1 VYEELSPVEKVLDR
15 LKDYKVRKDEYRARC
30 PAHNGNTDDS
40 LSIKESE
47 DGRALLICHAHCE
60 IEDILEALELRMT
73 DLFVKG
79 NGHSSP
85 GTAKKAKK
93 ATRSGD
99 KKHKILTTDEL
110 PDGTYWEFTSPAREV
125 LYIQRHK
132 REYYRKAGENRWVTY
147 RGVLDDIAQVLY
159 RLPELIDGVRSG
171 KTVFHLEGPKDVET
185 ARKRLG
191 VVATTSGSTSSWR
204 PEFRAHYTGADVV
217 VIPDNDV
224 PGRKYAEAV
233 AQDLL
238 QVAKSV
244 KVVHLPDLP
253 EGGDLTDW
261 LDLGHTPEDF
271 FTVVEETEIY
281 APEEEE
287 PWPEP
292 IPIEVKLPDVMG
304 FDPSLLP
311 VPLRGWV
318 KDVSERMDNA
328 PPDFAAAATVVVAA
342 ALLGRKVG
350 IRPKRQDDW
359 TVVPN
364 LWGGLV
370 GPPASMK
377 SPALEQAIKPVKRLA
392 AEAQEA
398 HEKALKEHS
407 LDLMIVEAERS
418 ALKKKLEA
426 TAKKVA
432 AASASR
438 GDLEEVRQEIEDLK
452 EPETP
457 AERRYMTND
466 ATIEKI
472 AEILRDNPDGLLYYR
487 DELMGWLRTLDKA
500 GREADRAF
508 YLEAW
513 NGNGSFSVDRIGRGS
528 LHVPA
533 VCVSV
538 LGGIQP
544 GPLTTYVTD
553 ALEEAEKADGLLQRF
568 QVLVYPDLRGYDPV
582 DRWPDLEAKNRAY
595 EVFKNL
601 ANLDAEAFGAR
612 ADEDGEVPYIRFDAE
627 AQEIFDGWRAEF
639 EPRFREAGGEYP
651 AAIESHFMKYRS
663 LFASLALIFEAVDF
677 VDDAEGAGKA
687 VRKTSALRAAAWCEY
702 LESHAMRVYSPTL
715 DVTTAAAKIL
725 LDRIEVGDVE
735 HGAKVRE
742 IYRNQWSQLTTPEE
756 VAVAIEVL
764 EEHGWVRQ
772 VTAKPGPRGGR
783 PSEALHVHP
792 DLRE

>member
-1 VYEELSPVEKVLDR
+1 MINQLSPVEKVLDR
-15 LKDYKVRKDEYRARC
+15 LEDYKEHRGEFRARC
-30 PAHNGNTDDS
+30 PAHNGNSDNS
-40 LSIKESE
+40 LSIKEGD
-47 DGRALLICHAHCE
+47 DGRALLICRADCALK
-60 IEDILEALELRMT
+60 DIVGALDLDVV
-73 DLFVKG
+73 DLFAH
-79 NGHSSP
+79 NGRP
-85 GTAKKAKK
+85 GPKAKK
-93 ATRSGD
+93 ATR
-99 KKHKILTTDEL
+99 KIKNEKKILATDEL
-110 PDGTYWEFTSPAREV
+110 PDGTYWEFTSPAGEV

-132 REYYRKAGENRWVTY
+132 HEYYRKVGEDRWVTY
-147 RGVLDDIAQVLY
+147 EGVLDDIAQVLY
-159 RLPELIDGVRSG
+159 RLPELIDGVRFG
-171 KTVFHLEGPKDVET
+171 KIVYHLEGPKDVET
-185 ARKRLG
+185 ARDRLG

-204 PEFRAHYTGADVV
+204 SEFRAHYTGADVV
-217 VIPDNDV
+217 VVPDNDT
-224 PGRKYAEAV
+224 PGRKYAETV
-233 AQDLL
+233 AQDIL

-253 EGGDLTDW
+253 DGGDLTDW
-261 LDLGHTPEDF
+261 LDAGHTSEEF
-271 FTVVEETEIY
+271 FAVVEEVESF

-287 PWPEP
+287 PWPDP
-292 IPIEVKLPDVMG
+292 VPVEVKLPDVMG

-311 VPLRGWV
+311 IPLRGWV
-318 KDVSERMDNA
+318 RDVSERMDNA
-328 PPDFAAAATVVVAA
+328 PPDFAAAATIVVAA

-392 AEAQEA
+392 AEAQEI
-398 HEKALKEHS
+398 HEEALKEHG
-407 LDLMIVEAERS
+407 LDLMVVEAERS

-438 GDLEEVRQEIEDLK
+438 GDLEEVRQEIEDLE
-452 EPETP
+452 EPEAP
-457 AERRYMTND
+457 AERRYTTND

-472 AEILRDNPDGLLYYR
+472 AEILRDNPDGILYYR
-487 DELMGWLRTLDKA
+487 DELMGWLRSLDKA

-508 YLEAW
+508 YLESW

-533 VCVSV
+533 VCISV

-595 EVFKNL
+595 DVFKNL
-601 ANLDAEAFGAR
+601 ANLDPEAFGAH

-627 AQEIFDGWRAEF
+627 AQEVFDGWRAEF
-639 EPRFREAGGEYP
+639 EPRFREAVGEYP

-677 VDDAEGAGKA
+677 VDDAEGARRA

-715 DVTTAAAKIL
+715 DVATVAAKTL

-742 IYRNQWSQLTTPEE
+742 IYNRQWAGLAARDE
-756 VAVAIEVL
+756 VAAAIEIL
-764 EEHGWVRQ
+764 EEHGWARR
-772 VTAKPGPRGGR
+772 TTIKPKGGGR
-783 PSEALHVHP
+783 PSEVVHIHP
-792 DLRE
+792 ELRE

>member
-1 VYEELSPVEKVLDR
+1 VTDQLSPVEKVLDR
-15 LKDYKVRKDEYRARC
+15 LEDYKEHRGEFRARC
-30 PAHNGNTDDS
+30 PAHNGNSYNS
-40 LSIKESE
+40 LSIKEGD
-47 DGRALLICHAHCE
+47 DGRALLICRADCDLK
-60 IEDILEALELRMT
+60 DIVEALDLGVV
-73 DLFVKG
+73 DLFAH
-79 NGHSSP
+79 NERP
-85 GTAKKAKK
+85 GPKAKK
-93 ATRSGD
+93 ASG
-99 KKHKILTTDEL
+99 KSKSEERTLTTDEL
-110 PDGTYWEFTSPAREV
+110 PDGTYWEFTSPAGEI

-132 REYYRKAGENRWVTY
+132 REYYRKVGEDRWKKGLE
-147 RGVLDDIAQVLY
+147 GVAQVLY
-159 RLPELIDGVRSG
+159 RLPELTDGVRAG
-171 KTVFHLEGPKDVET
+171 KTIYHLEGPKDVET
-185 ARKRLG
+185 ARERLG

-204 PEFRAHYTGADVV
+204 TEFKSYYVGADVV
-217 VIPDNDV
+217 VVPDNDG
-224 PGRKYAEAV
+224 PGHKYAQKV
-233 AQDLL
+233 AGDLL
-238 QVAKSV
+238 QVARSV

-261 LDLGHTPEDF
+261 LESGHTPEEF

-281 APEEEE
+281 APEDEE

-292 IPIEVKLPDVMG
+292 APIEVKLPDVMG
-304 FDPSLLP
+304 LDPSLLP

-377 SPALEQAIKPVKRLA
+377 TPALEQAIKPVKRLA

-398 HEKALKEHS
+398 HERTLKEHG
-407 LDLMIVEAERS
+407 LDLMVVEAERS

-438 GDLEEVRQEIEDLK
+438 GDLEEVRQDIEDLE

-472 AEILRDNPDGLLYYR
+472 AEILKDNPDGILYYR
-487 DELMGWLRTLDKA
+487 DELMGWLRSLDKA

-601 ANLDAEAFGAR
+601 ANLSAEAFGAR

-627 AQEIFDGWRAEF
+627 AQEVFDGWRAEF
-639 EPRFREAGGEYP
+639 EPRFREAVGEYP

-677 VDDAEGAGKA
+677 VDNAEGAGKA

-715 DVTTAAAKIL
+715 DVTTAAAKTF

-735 HGAKVRE
+735 HGAKVRG

>member
-1 VYEELSPVEKVLDR
+1 VTDQLSPVEKVLDR
-15 LKDYKVRKDEYRARC
+15 LEDYKEHRGEFRARC
-30 PAHNGNTDDS
+30 PAHNGNSDNS
-40 LSIKESE
+40 LSIKEGD
-47 DGRALLICHAHCE
+47 DGRALLICRADCDLK
-60 IEDILEALELRMT
+60 DIVGALDLGVV
-73 DLFVKG
+73 DLFAH
-79 NGHSSP
+79 NGHP
-85 GTAKKAKK
+85 GPRAKKA
-93 ATRSGD
+93 SGKSRD
-99 KKHKILTTDEL
+99 EVRTLTTDEL

-132 REYYRKAGENRWVTY
+132 REYYRKVGEDKWVTY

-159 RLPELIDGVRSG
+159 GLPELIDGVRSG
-171 KTVFHLEGPKDVET
+171 KTVYHVEGPKDVET
-185 ARKRLG
+185 ARERLG

-204 PEFRAHYTGADVV
+204 PEFKSFYTGADVV
-217 VIPDNDV
+217 VVPDNDG
-224 PGRKYAEAV
+224 PGHKYADAV

-238 QVAKSV
+238 QVAKGV
-244 KVVHLPDLP
+244 KVVHLPGLAHG
-253 EGGDLTDW
+253 EDLTDW
-261 LDLGHTPEDF
+261 LAAGHTPEEF
-271 FTVVEETEIY
+271 FAAVEETEIY

-311 VPLRGWV
+311 IPLRGWV

-328 PPDFAAAATVVVAA
+328 PPDFAAAATIVVAA
-342 ALLGRKVG
+342 SLLGRKVG
-350 IRPKRQDDW
+350 IRPKRKDDW
-359 TVVPN
+359 IVTPN

-377 SPALEQAIKPVKRLA
+377 TPSLEQAIKPVKRLA
-392 AEAQEA
+392 AEAQKEYEEA
-398 HEKALKEHS
+398 LGEHE
-407 LDLMIVEAERS
+407 LDTMIVEANKR
-418 ALKKKLEA
+418 ALNKKLDE

-432 AASASR
+432 ASGASR
-438 GDLEEVRQEIEDLK
+438 GDLEDIREEIKNVE
-452 EPETP
+452 EPEEPT
-457 AERRYMTND
+457 ERRFMTND
-466 ATIEKI
+466 ATIEKL
-472 AEILRDNPDGLLYYR
+472 AEILEDNPKGILYYR
-487 DELMGWLRTLDKA
+487 DELMGWLRSLDKA

-533 VCVSV
+533 LCVSV

-544 GPLTTYVTD
+544 GPLKTYVTD
-553 ALEEAEKADGLLQRF
+553 ALDEAEKADGLLQRF
-568 QVLVYPDLRGYDPV
+568 QVLVYPDLRGYEPV
-582 DRWPDLEAKNRAY
+582 DRWPDAEAKNRAY
-595 EVFKNL
+595 RVLEGL
-601 ANLDAEAFGAR
+601 ANIDVEAFGVTFP
-612 ADEDGEVPYIRFDAE
+612 DEEDGEIPYVRFDIA
-627 AQEIFDGWRAEF
+627 AQEVFDAWRAEF
-639 EPRFREAGGEYP
+639 EPRFRDEEYP
-651 AAIESHFMKYRS
+651 AAVESHFMKYRS

-687 VRKTSALRAAAWCEY
+687 VRKASALRAAAWCDY
-702 LESHAMRVYSPTL
+702 LESHAMRIYSPTL
-715 DVTTAAAKIL
+715 DVATAAAKTL
-725 LDRIEVGDVE
+725 LDRIEAGDVD

-783 PSEALHVHP
+783 PSEVLHVHP

>member
-1 VYEELSPVEKVLDR
+1 VHDELSPLEKVLDR
-15 LKDYKVRKDEYRARC
+15 LEDYKVRKDEYRARC
-30 PAHNGNTDDS
+30 PAHNGNSDDS
-40 LSIKESE
+40 LSIKEGD
-47 DGRALLICHAHCE
+47 DGRALLLCHAHCE
-60 IEDILEALELRMT
+60 IEDILEALDLGMA
-73 DLFVKG
+73 DLFVKD
-79 NGHSSP
+79 NAHSSS
-85 GTAKKAKK
+85 GRAKKPKK
-93 ATRSGD
+93 ATGSGD

-110 PDGTYWEFTSPAREV
+110 PDGTYWEFTSPAGEV

-132 REYYRKAGENRWVTY
+132 REYYRKAGEDRWVTY
-147 RGVLDDIAQVLY
+147 RGVLNDIAQVLY

-171 KTVFHLEGPKDVET
+171 KTVYHLEGPKDVET

-191 VVATTSGSTSSWR
+191 VVVTTSGSTSSWR

-217 VIPDNDV
+217 VIPDNDA
-224 PGRKYAEAV
+224 PGRKYADTV

-261 LDLGHTPEDF
+261 LDSGHTPEEF

-287 PWPEP
+287 TWPEP
-292 IPIEVKLPDVMG
+292 TPIEVKLPDVME

-311 VPLRGWV
+311 PPLRGWV

-328 PPDFAAAATVVVAA
+328 PPAFAAAATVVVAA

-377 SPALEQAIKPVKRLA
+377 TPALEQTIKPVKRLA

-398 HEKALKEHS
+398 HEKTLKEHG
-407 LDLMIVEAERS
+407 LDLMVVEAQKS

-438 GDLEEVRQEIEDLK
+438 GDLEEVRQEIEDLE

-472 AEILRDNPDGLLYYR
+472 AEILKDNPDGILYYR
-487 DELMGWLRTLDKA
+487 DELMGWLRSLDKA

-528 LHVPA
+528 LYVPA

-582 DRWPDLEAKNRAY
+582 DRWPNLEAKNRAY
-595 EVFKNL
+595 DVFKNL
-601 ANLDAEAFGAR
+601 ANLGAEAFGAR
-612 ADEDGEVPYIRFDAE
+612 ADEDGEVPYVRFDAE
-627 AQEIFDGWRAEF
+627 AQEVFDGWRAEF
-639 EPRFREAGGEYP
+639 EPRFREAVGEYP

-677 VDDAEGAGKA
+677 VDNAEGAGKA

-715 DVTTAAAKIL
+715 DVATAAAKSL

-756 VAVAIEVL
+756 VAVAIEIL

-772 VTAKPGPRGGR
+772 VRAKPGPRGGR

>member
-1 VYEELSPVEKVLDR
+1 MTDQLSPVEKVLDR
-15 LKDYKVRKDEYRARC
+15 LEDYKEHRGEFRARC
-30 PAHNGNTDDS
+30 PAHNGNSDNS
-40 LSIKESE
+40 LSIKEGD
-47 DGRALLICHAHCE
+47 DGRALLICRADCDLK
-60 IEDILEALELRMT
+60 DIVDALDLGMV
-73 DLFVKG
+73 DLFAH
-79 NGHSSP
+79 NGRP
-85 GTAKKAKK
+85 GPKAKK
-93 ATRSGD
+93 ATGKSKSEVRT
-99 KKHKILTTDEL
+99 LTTDEL
-110 PDGTYWEFTSPAREV
+110 PDGTYWEFTSPAGEV

-132 REYYRKAGENRWVTY
+132 REYYRKVGEDRWVTY
-147 RGVLDDIAQVLY
+147 KGVLDDIAQVLY
-159 RLPELIDGVRSG
+159 GLPELIDGVRAG
-171 KTVFHLEGPKDVET
+171 KTVYHVEGPKDVET

-204 PEFRAHYTGADVV
+204 PEFRAHYTGADVM
-217 VIPDNDV
+217 VISDNDD

-261 LDLGHTPEDF
+261 LDSGHTPEEF

-292 IPIEVKLPDVMG
+292 APIEVKLPDVMG
-304 FDPSLLP
+304 LDPSLLP

-377 SPALEQAIKPVKRLA
+377 TPALEQAIKPVKRLA

-398 HEKALKEHS
+398 HEKTLKEHG
-407 LDLMIVEAERS
+407 LDLMVVEAERS

-438 GDLEEVRQEIEDLK
+438 GDLEEVRQEIEDLE

-472 AEILRDNPDGLLYYR
+472 AEILRDNPDGILYYR
-487 DELMGWLRTLDKA
+487 DELMGWLRSLDKA

-601 ANLDAEAFGAR
+601 ADLGAEAFGAR
-612 ADEDGEVPYIRFDAE
+612 ADEDGEVPYVRFDAE
-627 AQEIFDGWRAEF
+627 AQEVFDGWRAEF
-639 EPRFREAGGEYP
+639 EPRFREAVGEYP

-677 VDDAEGAGKA
+677 VDNAEGAGKA

-715 DVTTAAAKIL
+715 DVATAAAKTL

>member
-1 VYEELSPVEKVLDR
+1 VNEELSPVEKVLDR

-30 PAHNGNTDDS
+30 PAHNGNSDDS

-47 DGRALLICHAHCE
+47 DGRALLTCHAHCE
-60 IEDILEALELRMT
+60 IEDILEALDLSMT
-73 DLFVKG
+73 DLFVQG

-85 GTAKKAKK
+85 GAAKKAKK
-93 ATRSGD
+93 AAGSSD

-110 PDGTYWEFTSPAREV
+110 PDGTYWEFTSPAGEI

-132 REYYRKAGENRWVTY
+132 REYYRKVGEDRWVTY
-147 RGVLDDIAQVLY
+147 KGVLDDIAQVLY
-159 RLPELIDGVRSG
+159 RLPELIDGVRDG
-171 KTVFHLEGPKDVET
+171 KTVYHLEGPKDVET

-217 VIPDNDV
+217 VMPDNDA

-244 KVVHLPDLP
+244 KVVHLPNLP

-261 LDLGHTPEDF
+261 LDSGHTPEKF
-271 FTVVEETEIY
+271 FTVVQETETY

-292 IPIEVKLPDVMG
+292 TPIEVKLPDVMG
-304 FDPSLLP
+304 LDPSLLP

-377 SPALEQAIKPVKRLA
+377 TPALEQAIKPVKRLA

-398 HEKALKEHS
+398 HEKTLKEHS
-407 LDLMIVEAERS
+407 LDLMVVEAERS

-438 GDLEEVRQEIEDLK
+438 GDLEEVRQEIEDLE

-457 AERRYMTND
+457 VERRYMTND

-472 AEILRDNPDGLLYYR
+472 AEILRDNPDGILYYR
-487 DELMGWLRTLDKA
+487 DELMGWLRSLDKA

-595 EVFKNL
+595 DVFKNL
-601 ANLDAEAFGAR
+601 ANLSAEAFGAR

-627 AQEIFDGWRAEF
+627 AQEVFDGWRAEF
-639 EPRFREAGGEYP
+639 EPRFREAVGEYP

-677 VDDAEGAGKA
+677 VDNAEGAGKA

-715 DVTTAAAKIL
+715 DVTTAAAKTF

-735 HGAKVRE
+735 HGAKVRG

>member
-1 VYEELSPVEKVLDR
+1 MTDQLSPVEKVLDR
-15 LKDYKVRKDEYRARC
+15 LKDYKEHRGEFRARC
-30 PAHNGNTDDS
+30 PAHNGNSDNS
-40 LSIKESE
+40 LSIKEGD
-47 DGRALLICHAHCE
+47 DGRALLICRADCDLK
-60 IEDILEALELRMT
+60 DIVDALDLSVV
-73 DLFVKG
+73 DLFAQ
-79 NGHSSP
+79 NGRP
-85 GTAKKAKK
+85 DPKAKK
-93 ATRSGD
+93 ATGKSKSEERT
-99 KKHKILTTDEL
+99 LTTDEL
-110 PDGTYWEFTSPAREV
+110 PDGTYWEFTSPAGEV

-132 REYYRKAGENRWVTY
+132 REYYLKVGEDKWVTY
-147 RGVLDDIAQVLY
+147 KGVLDDIAQVLY
-159 RLPELIDGVRSG
+159 GLPELIDGVRAG
-171 KTVFHLEGPKDVET
+171 KTVYHVEGPKDVET

-191 VVATTSGSTSSWR
+191 VVATTSGSTSSWKLG
-204 PEFRAHYTGADVV
+204 FRAHYTGADVV
-217 VIPDNDV
+217 VIPDKDD

-244 KVVHLPDLP
+244 KMVHLPDLP

-261 LDLGHTPEDF
+261 LDSGHTPEEF
-271 FTVVEETEIY
+271 FTVVEETEIF
-281 APEEEE
+281 APEEDE

-292 IPIEVKLPDVMG
+292 TPIEVKLPDVMEL
-304 FDPSLLP
+304 DPSLLP
-311 VPLRGWV
+311 VPLREWV

-328 PPDFAAAATVVVAA
+328 PPGFAAAATVVVAA

-377 SPALEQAIKPVKRLA
+377 PPALEQAIKPVKRLA

-398 HEKALKEHS
+398 HEKTLKEHG
-407 LDLMIVEAERS
+407 LDLMVVEAERS

-438 GDLEEVRQEIEDLK
+438 GDLEEVRQEIEDLE

-472 AEILRDNPDGLLYYR
+472 AEILRDNPDGILYYR
-487 DELMGWLRTLDKA
+487 DELMGWLRSLDKA

-513 NGNGSFSVDRIGRGS
+513 SGNGSFSVDRIGRGS
-528 LHVPA
+528 LHIPA

-595 EVFKNL
+595 DVFKNL
-601 ANLDAEAFGAR
+601 ANLGAEAFGAR
-612 ADEDGEVPYIRFDAE
+612 ADEDGEVPYVRFDHE
-627 AQEIFDGWRAEF
+627 AQEVFDSWRAEF
-639 EPRFREAGGEYP
+639 EPRFRDGEYP

-663 LFASLALIFEAVDF
+663 LFASLALIFEAVEF
-677 VDDAEGAGKA
+677 ADDASKTSAGKA

-702 LESHAMRVYSPTL
+702 LESHATRVYSPTF
-715 DVTTAAAKIL
+715 DVATVAAKTL
-725 LDRIEVGDVE
+725 LDRIEAGDVD
-735 HGAKVRE
+735 HGATVRD
-742 IYRNQWSQLTTPEE
+742 IYNHQWSGLATREE
-756 VAVAIEVL
+756 ATVAIEVL
-764 EEHGWVRQ
+764 EEHGWARRATV
-772 VTAKPGPRGGR
+772 KPKGGGR
-783 PSEALHVHP
+783 PSEVIHVHP
-792 DLRE
+792 ELRD

>member
-1 VYEELSPVEKVLDR
+1 VNEELSPVEKVLDR

-30 PAHNGNTDDS
+30 PAHNGNSDDS

-47 DGRALLICHAHCE
+47 DGRALLTCHAHCE
-60 IEDILEALELRMT
+60 IEDILEALDLSMT
-73 DLFVKG
+73 DLFVQG

-85 GTAKKAKK
+85 GAAKKAKK
-93 ATRSGD
+93 AAGSSD

-110 PDGTYWEFTSPAREV
+110 PDGTYWEFTSPAGEI

-132 REYYRKAGENRWVTY
+132 REYYRKVGEDRWVTY
-147 RGVLDDIAQVLY
+147 KGVLDDIAQVLY
-159 RLPELIDGVRSG
+159 RLPELIDGVRDG
-171 KTVFHLEGPKDVET
+171 KTVYHLEGPKDVET

-217 VIPDNDV
+217 VMPDNDA

-244 KVVHLPDLP
+244 KVVHLPNLP

-261 LDLGHTPEDF
+261 LDSGHTPEKF
-271 FTVVEETEIY
+271 FTVVQETETY

-292 IPIEVKLPDVMG
+292 TPIEVKLPDVMG
-304 FDPSLLP
+304 LDPSLLP

-377 SPALEQAIKPVKRLA
+377 TPALEQAIKPVKRLA

-398 HEKALKEHS
+398 HEKTLKEHS
-407 LDLMIVEAERS
+407 LDLMVVEAERS

-438 GDLEEVRQEIEDLK
+438 GDLEEVRQEIEDLE

-457 AERRYMTND
+457 VERRYMTND

-472 AEILRDNPDGLLYYR
+472 AEILRDNPDGILYYR
-487 DELMGWLRTLDKA
+487 DELMGWLRSLDKA

-595 EVFKNL
+595 DVFKNL
-601 ANLDAEAFGAR
+601 ANLSAEAFGAR

-627 AQEIFDGWRAEF
+627 AQEVFDGWRAEF
-639 EPRFREAGGEYP
+639 EPRFREAVGEYP

-677 VDDAEGAGKA
+677 VDNTEGAGKA
-687 VRKTSALRAAAWCEY
+687 VRKTSALRAAAWCKY

-715 DVTTAAAKIL
+715 DVATAAAKTL

-735 HGAKVRE
+735 HGAIVRE

-772 VTAKPGPRGGR
+772 VTARSGPRGGR

>member
-1 VYEELSPVEKVLDR
+1 
-15 LKDYKVRKDEYRARC
+15 
-30 PAHNGNTDDS
+30 
-40 LSIKESE
+40 
-47 DGRALLICHAHCE
+47 
-60 IEDILEALELRMT
+60 
-73 DLFVKG
+73 
-79 NGHSSP
+79 
-85 GTAKKAKK
+85 
-93 ATRSGD
+93 
-99 KKHKILTTDEL
+99 
-110 PDGTYWEFTSPAREV
+110 
-125 LYIQRHK
+125 
-132 REYYRKAGENRWVTY
+132 
-147 RGVLDDIAQVLY
+147 
-159 RLPELIDGVRSG
+159 
-171 KTVFHLEGPKDVET
+171 
-185 ARKRLG
+185 
-191 VVATTSGSTSSWR
+191 
-204 PEFRAHYTGADVV
+204 V
-217 VIPDNDV
+217 VIPDNDA
-224 PGRKYAEAV
+224 PGRKYADTV

-238 QVAKSV
+238 RVAKSV

-253 EGGDLTDW
+253 ESGDLTDW
-261 LDLGHTPEDF
+261 LDLGHTPEEF

-292 IPIEVKLPDVMG
+292 TPIEVKLPDVMG
-304 FDPSLLP
+304 FDSSLLP
-311 VPLRGWV
+311 APLRGWV

-342 ALLGRKVG
+342 ALLGRKVA

-377 SPALEQAIKPVKRLA
+377 TPALEQAIKPVKRLA
-392 AEAQEA
+392 AEAQET
-398 HEKALKEHS
+398 HEKTLKEHG
-407 LDLMIVEAERS
+407 LDLMVVEAERS

-438 GDLEEVRQEIEDLK
+438 GNLEEVRQEIEDLE

-457 AERRYMTND
+457 AQRRYMTND

-472 AEILRDNPDGLLYYR
+472 AEILRDNPDGILYYR
-487 DELMGWLRTLDKA
+487 DELMGWLRSLDKA

-595 EVFKNL
+595 DVFKNL
-601 ANLDAEAFGAR
+601 ANLRAEAFGAH

-627 AQEIFDGWRAEF
+627 AQEVFDGWRAEF
-639 EPRFREAGGEYP
+639 EPRFREAVGEYP

-677 VDDAEGAGKA
+677 VDNAEGAGKA
-687 VRKTSALRAAAWCEY
+687 VRKTSALRAAAWCKY

-715 DVTTAAAKIL
+715 DVTTAAAKTL
-725 LDRIEVGDVE
+725 LDRIELGDVE

-742 IYRNQWSQLTTPEE
+742 IYNHQWSGLATREE
-756 VAVAIEVL
+756 ASAAIEVL
-764 EEHGWVRQ
+764 EEHGWARRATV
-772 VTAKPGPRGGR
+772 KPKGGGR
-783 PSEALHVHP
+783 PSEVIHVHP
-792 DLRE
+792 ELRD

>member
-1 VYEELSPVEKVLDR
+1 VTDQLSPVEKVLDR
-15 LKDYKVRKDEYRARC
+15 LEDYKEHRGEFRARC
-30 PAHNGNTDDS
+30 PAHNGNSDNS
-40 LSIKESE
+40 LSIKEGD
-47 DGRALLICHAHCE
+47 DGRALLICRADCDLK
-60 IEDILEALELRMT
+60 DIVDALNLGMV
-73 DLFVKG
+73 DLFAQ
-79 NGHSSP
+79 NERP
-85 GTAKKAKK
+85 GPKAKK
-93 ATRSGD
+93 ATEKSKGEVRT
-99 KKHKILTTDEL
+99 LTTDEL
-110 PDGTYWEFTSPAREV
+110 PDGTYYEFTSPAGEV

-132 REYYRKAGENRWVTY
+132 REYYRKVGKDQWVTY
-147 RGVLDDIAQVLY
+147 KGVLDGIAQVLY
-159 RLPELIDGVRSG
+159 GLPELIDGVRSG
-171 KTVFHLEGPKDVET
+171 KTLYHVEGPKDVET

-217 VIPDNDV
+217 VIPDNDD

-253 EGGDLTDW
+253 KGGDLTDW
-261 LDLGHTPEDF
+261 LDSGHTPDEF
-271 FTVVEETEIY
+271 FTVVGETEIY

-292 IPIEVKLPDVMG
+292 TPIEVKLPDVMG
-304 FDPSLLP
+304 LDPSLLP

-328 PPDFAAAATVVVAA
+328 PPDFAAAATIVVAA

-377 SPALEQAIKPVKRLA
+377 TPALEQAIKPVKRLA

-398 HEKALKEHS
+398 HEKMLKEHD
-407 LDLMIVEAERS
+407 LDLMVAEAERS

-438 GDLEEVRQEIEDLK
+438 GDLEEIRQEIEDLE

-472 AEILRDNPDGLLYYR
+472 AEILKDNPDGILYYR
-487 DELMGWLRTLDKA
+487 DELMGWLRSLDKA

-508 YLEAW
+508 YLESW

-595 EVFKNL
+595 DVFKNL
-601 ANLDAEAFGAR
+601 AKLGAEAFGAR
-612 ADEDGEVPYIRFDAE
+612 ADEDGEVPYVRFDQE
-627 AQEIFDGWRAEF
+627 AQEVFDGWRAEF
-639 EPRFREAGGEYP
+639 EPRFRGGEYP

-663 LFASLALIFEAVDF
+663 LFASLALIFEAVEF
-677 VDDAEGAGKA
+677 ADDASNASAGKV
-687 VRKTSALRAAAWCEY
+687 VRKTSALRAAAWCKY
-702 LESHAMRVYSPTL
+702 LESHATRVYSPTF
-715 DVTTAAAKIL
+715 DVATVAAKTL
-725 LDRIEVGDVE
+725 LDRIEAGDVD
-735 HGAKVRE
+735 HGATVRE
-742 IYRNQWSQLTTPEE
+742 IYNHQWSGLATREE
-756 VAVAIEVL
+756 ATAAIEVL
-764 EEHGWVRQ
+764 EEHGWARRATV
-772 VTAKPGPRGGR
+772 KPKGGGR
-783 PSEALHVHP
+783 PSEVIHVHP
-792 DLRE
+792 ELRD

>member
-1 VYEELSPVEKVLDR
+1 VNEELSPVEKVLDR
-15 LKDYKVRKDEYRARC
+15 LEDYKVRKDEYRARC
-30 PAHNGNTDDS
+30 PAHFGNSDDS
-40 LSIKESE
+40 LSIKEGD
-47 DGRALLICHAHCE
+47 DGRALLYCYAHCE
-60 IEDILEALELRMT
+60 IGDILEALNLGMT

-79 NGHSSP
+79 NGHGSP
-85 GTAKKAKK
+85 GTAKKARK
-93 ATRSGD
+93 TTGSGD

-110 PDGTYWEFTSPAREV
+110 PDGTYWEFASPAGEV

-132 REYYRKAGENRWVTY
+132 REYYRKVGKDRWVTY

-171 KTVFHLEGPKDVET
+171 KTIYHLEGPKDVET
-185 ARKRLG
+185 ARERLD

-204 PEFRAHYTGADVV
+204 AEFRAHYTGADVV
-217 VIPDNDV
+217 VIPDNDA
-224 PGRKYAEAV
+224 PGRKYADTV

-238 QVAKSV
+238 RVAKSV

-253 EGGDLTDW
+253 ESGDLTDW
-261 LDLGHTPEDF
+261 LDLGHTPEEF

-292 IPIEVKLPDVMG
+292 TPIEVKLPDVMG
-304 FDPSLLP
+304 FDSSLLP
-311 VPLRGWV
+311 APLRGWV

-342 ALLGRKVG
+342 ALLGRKVA

-377 SPALEQAIKPVKRLA
+377 TPALEQAIKPVKRLA
-392 AEAQEA
+392 AEAQET
-398 HEKALKEHS
+398 HEKTLKEHG
-407 LDLMIVEAERS
+407 LDLMVVEAERS

-438 GDLEEVRQEIEDLK
+438 GNLEEVRQEIEDLE

-457 AERRYMTND
+457 AQRRYMTND

-472 AEILRDNPDGLLYYR
+472 AEILRDNPDGILYYR
-487 DELMGWLRTLDKA
+487 DELMGWLRSLDKA

-595 EVFKNL
+595 DVFKNL
-601 ANLDAEAFGAR
+601 ANLRAEAFGAH

-627 AQEIFDGWRAEF
+627 AQEVFDGWRAEF
-639 EPRFREAGGEYP
+639 EPRFREAVGEYP

-677 VDDAEGAGKA
+677 VDNAEGAGKA
-687 VRKTSALRAAAWCEY
+687 VRKTSALRAAAWCKY

-715 DVTTAAAKIL
+715 DVTTAAAKTL
-725 LDRIEVGDVE
+725 LDRIELGDVE

-742 IYRNQWSQLTTPEE
+742 IYNHQWSGLATREE
-756 VAVAIEVL
+756 ASAAIEVL
-764 EEHGWVRQ
+764 EEHGWARRATV
-772 VTAKPGPRGGR
+772 KPKGGGR
-783 PSEALHVHP
+783 PSEVIHVHP
-792 DLRE
+792 ELRD

>member
-1 VYEELSPVEKVLDR
+1 V
-15 LKDYKVRKDEYRARC
+15 
-30 PAHNGNTDDS
+30 HNGNSDTS
-40 LSIKESE
+40 LSIKEGD
-47 DGRALLICHAHCE
+47 DGRALLICRADCDLK
-60 IEDILEALELRMT
+60 DIVDALDLGMV
-73 DLFVKG
+73 DLFAH
-79 NGHSSP
+79 NRRP
-85 GTAKKAKK
+85 GPKAKK
-93 ATRSGD
+93 ATGKSEGEVRT
-99 KKHKILTTDEL
+99 LTTDEL
-110 PDGTYWEFTSPAREV
+110 PDGTYWEFTSPAGEV

-132 REYYRKAGENRWVTY
+132 HEYYRKLGKNQWVTY
-147 RGVLDDIAQVLY
+147 KGVLDDIAQVLY
-159 RLPELIDGVRSG
+159 GLPELIDCVRAG
-171 KTVFHLEGPKDVET
+171 KTLYHVEGPKDVET

-204 PEFRAHYTGADVV
+204 PEFRAYYTGADVV
-217 VIPDNDV
+217 VIPDNDA

-233 AQDLL
+233 ARDLL

-244 KVVHLPDLP
+244 KMVHLPDLP
-253 EGGDLTDW
+253 KGGDLTDW
-261 LDLGHTPEDF
+261 LDSGHTPEEF

-281 APEEEE
+281 APEEE

-292 IPIEVKLPDVMG
+292 TPIEVKLSDVMG
-304 FDPSLLP
+304 LDPSLLP

-328 PPDFAAAATVVVAA
+328 PPDFAAAATIVVAA

-377 SPALEQAIKPVKRLA
+377 TPALEQAIKPVKRLA

-398 HEKALKEHS
+398 HEKTLKEHD
-407 LDLMIVEAERS
+407 LDLMVVEAERS

-438 GDLEEVRQEIEDLK
+438 GDLEEVRQEIEDLE

-472 AEILRDNPDGLLYYR
+472 AEILRDNPDGILYYR
-487 DELMGWLRTLDKA
+487 DELMGWLRSLDKA

-508 YLEAW
+508 YLESW

-553 ALEEAEKADGLLQRF
+553 ALEEAEKADGFLQRF

-595 EVFKNL
+595 DVFKNL
-601 ANLDAEAFGAR
+601 ANLGAETFGAR
-612 ADEDGEVPYIRFDAE
+612 ADEDGEVPYVRFDHE
-627 AQEIFDGWRAEF
+627 AQEVFDGWRAEF
-639 EPRFREAGGEYP
+639 EPRFRGGEYP

-663 LFASLALIFEAVDF
+663 LFASLALIFEAVEF
-677 VDDAEGAGKA
+677 ADDASKASAGKV

-702 LESHAMRVYSPTL
+702 LESHATRVYSPTF
-715 DVTTAAAKIL
+715 DVATVAAKTL
-725 LDRIEVGDVE
+725 LDRIEAGDVD
-735 HGAKVRE
+735 HGATVRD
-742 IYRNQWSQLTTPEE
+742 IYNHQWSGLATREE
-756 VAVAIEVL
+756 ATAAIDVL
-764 EEHGWVRQ
+764 EEHGWARRATV
-772 VTAKPGPRGGR
+772 KPKGGGR
-783 PSEALHVHP
+783 PSEVIHVHP
-792 DLRE
+792 ELRD

>member
-1 VYEELSPVEKVLDR
+1 VNEELSPVEKVLDR

-30 PAHNGNTDDS
+30 PAHNGNSDDS

-47 DGRALLICHAHCE
+47 DGRALLTCHAHCE
-60 IEDILEALELRMT
+60 IEDILEALDLSMT
-73 DLFVKG
+73 DLFVQG

-85 GTAKKAKK
+85 GAAKKAKK
-93 ATRSGD
+93 AAGSSD

-110 PDGTYWEFTSPAREV
+110 PDGTYWEFTSPAGEI

-132 REYYRKAGENRWVTY
+132 REYYRKVGEDRWVTY
-147 RGVLDDIAQVLY
+147 KGVLDDIAQVLY
-159 RLPELIDGVRSG
+159 RLPELIDGVRDG
-171 KTVFHLEGPKDVET
+171 KTVYHLEGPKDVET

-217 VIPDNDV
+217 VMPDNDA

-244 KVVHLPDLP
+244 KVVHLPNLP

-261 LDLGHTPEDF
+261 LDSGHTPEKF
-271 FTVVEETEIY
+271 FTVVQETETY

-292 IPIEVKLPDVMG
+292 TPIEVKLPDVMG
-304 FDPSLLP
+304 LDPSLLP

-377 SPALEQAIKPVKRLA
+377 TPALEQAIKPVKRLA

-398 HEKALKEHS
+398 HEKTLKEHS
-407 LDLMIVEAERS
+407 LDLMVVEAERS

-438 GDLEEVRQEIEDLK
+438 GDLEEVRQEIEDLE

-457 AERRYMTND
+457 VERRYMTND

-472 AEILRDNPDGLLYYR
+472 AEILRDNPDGILYYR
-487 DELMGWLRTLDKA
+487 DELMGWLRSLDKA

-601 ANLDAEAFGAR
+601 ANLSAEAFGAR

-627 AQEIFDGWRAEF
+627 AQEVFDGWRAEF
-639 EPRFREAGGEYP
+639 EPRFREAVGEYP

-677 VDDAEGAGKA
+677 VDNAEGAGKA

-715 DVTTAAAKIL
+715 DVTTAAAKTL

-735 HGAKVRE
+735 HGAKVRG